1 MKERYNI
8 QIADIQLTVLS
19 DEPKDFVL
27 STVAM
32 LDERVSDLIV
42 QNKRCSKLDA
52 AMLCALDFLG
62 EKRKAEKKIR
72 NLEAQVSLYEARLK
86 MSAPEREAAPV
97 QVPLD
102 AEAIPAEKPAEE
114 PDAAAETEAAPQ
126 TPAAVP
132 DAEAPSEDAKAEEAP
147 TETAKTEEAGAEA
160 PHDAKLR
167 QIENLLRR
175 RSESPA
181 AAPSPRDDKLR
192 QIEDLLRQNGS
203 QSLREALSDAAAH

>member
-8 QIADIQLTVLS
+8 QIADIQLTILS

-32 LDERVSDLIV
+32 LDERVSNLIV

-86 MSAPEREAAPV
+86 MSAPDRETAPV

-102 AEAIPAEKPAEE
+102 AEAIPAEKPAEA

-126 TPAAVP
+126 TPA
-132 DAEAPSEDAKAEEAP
+132 DETSAEAQPGEAKAEEAP
-147 TETAKTEEAGAEA
+147 AEETKAEA

-203 QSLREALSDAAAH
+203 QSLREALSDAASH